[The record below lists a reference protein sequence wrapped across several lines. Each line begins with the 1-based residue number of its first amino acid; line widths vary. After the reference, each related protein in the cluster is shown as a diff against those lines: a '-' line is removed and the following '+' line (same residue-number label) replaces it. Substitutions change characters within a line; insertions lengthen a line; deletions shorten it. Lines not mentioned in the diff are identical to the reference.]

1 MDSRGGGAGGM
12 AATIDISTARA
23 RARAA
28 VADETVPAAPA
39 LLIAM
44 YAGAVA
50 PAAGGSVADT
60 NGVESASNERAR
72 LLIFSAESSRPAS
85 IRPVASSA
93 GAAPARLERPCAAPA
108 A

>member
-12 AATIDISTARA
+12 AATIDISTACA

-50 PAAGGSVADT
+50 PAAGGGATLPREVCRRRPAAHPCSRTHTSNADSDRSRRADGRST
-60 NGVESASNERAR
+60 FRAR
-72 LLIFSAESSRPAS
+72 DR
-85 IRPVASSA
+85 
-93 GAAPARLERPCAAPA
+93 
-108 A
+108 